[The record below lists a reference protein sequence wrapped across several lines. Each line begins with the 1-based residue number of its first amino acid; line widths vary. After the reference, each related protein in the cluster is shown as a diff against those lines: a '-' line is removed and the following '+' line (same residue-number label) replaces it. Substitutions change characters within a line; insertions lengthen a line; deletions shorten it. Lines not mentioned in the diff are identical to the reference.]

1 MFRRDAKLQDGQLA
15 RMNIG
20 STIVPRANLGTY
32 ARATYIIHIGI
43 KQPFWWWG
51 EKERKQG
58 RKEGRENGRRSWER
72 SAQGKSELIEESI
85 GSVNNRKRTR
95 LFQICVYRYNNN
107 ISLTSPSKSSDL
119 QMLYAFAKSLPADR
133 RIRAPGNRRS
143 IVRIDSSISR
153 RKPSWSQ
160 RAAIFSFSSW
170 SRVRDACNSIFPCN
184 SYRRRL
190 TKRSPISE

>member
-1 MFRRDAKLQDGQLA
+1 MFRRDANLQDGQLA
-15 RMNIG
+15 PMSIG

-51 EKERKQG
+51 EKG
-58 RKEGRENGRRSWER
+58 RKEER
-72 SAQGKSELIEESI
+72 TWTTFLTAISKGKSGSVEE
-85 GSVNNRKRTR
+85 SVNNRKRTR

-107 ISLTSPSKSSDL
+107 IGLTSTLLPSKSNVVRVRQISPSKLKDSC
-119 QMLYAFAKSLPADR
+119 
-133 RIRAPGNRRS
+133 PGDRRS

-160 RAAIFSFSSW
+160 RAASDILFFLAVARDR
-170 SRVRDACNSIFPCN
+170 RVQLD
-184 SYRRRL
+184 
-190 TKRSPISE
+190 ISV